1 MFKLNKMNFF
11 DCFVIFIMGFF
22 VMFYVK
28 EQYTE
33 VEYVKSDID
42 NKEYLVK
49 VNENSKEVADKLA
62 LMNQKFLKI
71 IEIAQDE
78 FPNDPRVDF
87 LKKNYDPSQLSES
100 TKDEKYTSYSINKEK
115 ILFCLIARDENGA
128 LIDDN
133 TLTYVG
139 VHELAHLAT
148 DEIGHTDTYWDNFKW
163 LLTIAR
169 ENGLYLYED
178 YSINPKPYCGI
189 KISSNILDS

>member
-78 FPNDPRVDF
+78 FPNDPRVEF

>member
-1 MFKLNKMNFF
+1 MNFF
-11 DCFVIFIMGFF
+11 DCFVIFIISFF
-22 VMFYVK
+22 AMFYVK

-33 VEYVKSDID
+33 VEYVRSNID

-49 VNENSKEVADKLA
+49 INENSVEVADKLA
-62 LMNQKFLKI
+62 LMNKKFQKI
-71 IEIAQDE
+71 IKIAQDE
-78 FPNDPRVDF
+78 YPNDPRVEF

-115 ILFCLIARDENGA
+115 ILFCLIARDETGA

-133 TLTYVG
+133 TLAYVG

-148 DEIGHTDTYWDNFKW
+148 DEIGHTETYWENFKW
-163 LLTIAR
+163 LLTIAKQ
-169 ENGLYLYED
+169 NGLYLYED

>member
-11 DCFVIFIMGFF
+11 DCFVIFIIGFF

-78 FPNDPRVDF
+78 FPNDPRVEF

>member
-78 FPNDPRVDF
+78 FPNDPRVEF

-163 LLTIAR
+163 LLTLAR

>member
-163 LLTIAR
+163 LLTLAR

>member
-11 DCFVIFIMGFF
+11 DCFVIFIIGFF

-71 IEIAQDE
+71 IEISQDE
-78 FPNDPRVDF
+78 FPNDPRVEF

>member
-78 FPNDPRVDF
+78 FPNDPRVEF
-87 LKKNYDPSQLSES
+87 LKKNYDPTQLSES

-148 DEIGHTDTYWDNFKW
+148 DEIGHTDTYWENFKW

>member
-78 FPNDPRVDF
+78 FPNDPRVEF
-87 LKKNYDPSQLSES
+87 LKKNYDPTQLSES

>member
-11 DCFVIFIMGFF
+11 DCFVIFIIGFF

-78 FPNDPRVDF
+78 FPNDPRVEF
-87 LKKNYDPSQLSES
+87 LKKNYDPTQLSES

>member
-11 DCFVIFIMGFF
+11 DCFVIFIIGFF

-49 VNENSKEVADKLA
+49 VSENSKEVADKLA

-78 FPNDPRVDF
+78 FPNDPRVEF
-87 LKKNYDPSQLSES
+87 LKKNYDPTQLSES

-169 ENGLYLYED
+169 KNGLYLYED

>member
-1 MFKLNKMNFF
+1 MNFF

-49 VNENSKEVADKLA
+49 VSENSKEVADKLA

-78 FPNDPRVDF
+78 FPNDPRVEF
-87 LKKNYDPSQLSES
+87 LKKNYDPTQLSES

-128 LIDDN
+128 LI
-133 TLTYVG
+133 
-139 VHELAHLAT
+139 
-148 DEIGHTDTYWDNFKW
+148 
-163 LLTIAR
+163 
-169 ENGLYLYED
+169 
-178 YSINPKPYCGI
+178 
-189 KISSNILDS
+189 

>member
-49 VNENSKEVADKLA
+49 VNDNSKEVADKLA

-78 FPNDPRVDF
+78 FPNDPRVEF

>member
-71 IEIAQDE
+71 IEISQDE
-78 FPNDPRVDF
+78 FPNDPRVEF
-87 LKKNYDPSQLSES
+87 LKKNYDPTQLSES